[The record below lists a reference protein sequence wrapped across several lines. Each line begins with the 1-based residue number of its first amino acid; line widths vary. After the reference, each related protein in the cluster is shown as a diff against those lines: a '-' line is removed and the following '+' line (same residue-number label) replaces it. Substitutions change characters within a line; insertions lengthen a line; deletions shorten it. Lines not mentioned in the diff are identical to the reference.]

1 VREIHIKKV
10 NTKKDLKTFIHFPWK
25 VYEGDPNWV
34 PPLVIDVKEKLNR
47 EKNPFFEHA
56 EMDLF
61 LAYRDEEV
69 MGRIAAILDQNHN
82 RFHDEKIVFFG
93 LYESFDDLATA
104 SALLDRVSRWGRER
118 GMEVLRGPVD
128 ISMNDECA
136 FLLEGFDSPPVIMMP
151 YNPPYY
157 LELMTKYGMVKAKD
171 LYAFY
176 MSRDHETAQKVEAI
190 VERAKKELR
199 VKLRNI
205 DMKKLDEEAKRIQF
219 VYNQAWERNWGFVP
233 WTQKEMDH
241 MVNKLKHYADPKLV
255 IMAEDDDKPVG
266 FAFGLPNY
274 NEVLK
279 RMNGRMTPLSILK
292 FLIYRKKIKGMRGV
306 VFGVIKEYRQ
316 TGLSYLLFSRL
327 ERNAIEQGYEWGE
340 TSWQLEDNHA
350 INRFVE
356 SVGGRVYKKY
366 RIFEKPI
373 V

>member
-1 VREIHIKKV
+1 
-10 NTKKDLKTFIHFPWK
+10 
-25 VYEGDPNWV
+25 
-34 PPLVIDVKEKLNR
+34 
-47 EKNPFFEHA
+47 
-56 EMDLF
+56 
-61 LAYRDEEV
+61 
-69 MGRIAAILDQNHN
+69 
-82 RFHDEKIVFFG
+82 
-93 LYESFDDLATA
+93 
-104 SALLDRVSRWGRER
+104 
-118 GMEVLRGPVD
+118 
-128 ISMNDECA
+128 
-136 FLLEGFDSPPVIMMP
+136 
-151 YNPPYY
+151 
-157 LELMTKYGMVKAKD
+157 
-171 LYAFY
+171 
-176 MSRDHETAQKVEAI
+176 
-190 VERAKKELR
+190 
-199 VKLRNI
+199 
-205 DMKKLDEEAKRIQF
+205 
-219 VYNQAWERNWGFVP
+219 
-233 WTQKEMDH
+233 
-241 MVNKLKHYADPKLV
+241 
-255 IMAEDDDKPVG
+255 MAEDDDKPVG